1 MAVIVYDLD
10 HTLIDHDCSQ
20 LWLQYLTDTG
30 IAGEETIAEADRQHQ
45 QYLNAELDMNDYL
58 ALVLGCHTG
67 KTVDEATAG
76 IDHFI
81 EHYVVPHIR
90 SEAVANIHQHQAK
103 GDRCVVI
110 SASVEFLV
118 APIARYLGIED
129 AIGVRIDLE
138 GGLITGKGTGVV
150 CYQEGKVF
158 YFREWLE
165 QNSETAEG
173 SWFYSDSHN
182 DTPLLEVVDN
192 AVAVTP
198 DEKLLAL
205 SEQRGWQVV
214 YW

>member
-20 LWLQYLTDTG
+20 LWLQYLTETG
-30 IAGEETIAEADRQHQ
+30 IAGPETIAEAERQHR
-45 QYLNAELDMNDYL
+45 QYLNAELDMHDYL
-58 ALVLGCHTG
+58 ALVLGCHKG
-67 KTVDEATAG
+67 KTVAETTAG
-76 IDHFI
+76 IELFI
-81 EHYVVPHIR
+81 EQYVVPHIR
-90 SEAVANIHQHQAK
+90 SEAVANIRQHQAE

-129 AIGVRIDLE
+129 AIGVKIDLQD
-138 GGLITGKGTGVV
+138 GLITGTGSGVI

-165 QNSETAEG
+165 QNNESAAG

-192 AVAVTP
+192 PVAVTP
-198 DEKLLAL
+198 DEKLLTL
-205 SEQRGWQVV
+205 SQQRGWQVV
-214 YW
+214 HW